1 MARPRTLPDSDV
13 FAVILQRI
21 AAEGEKSVA
30 FSSISRTTGLAGASL
45 VQRYGSLA
53 RMVEASLT
61 WGWDALD
68 QMVATAQNDA
78 EAAELVGVKGAQ
90 ALLKSLSDSVKSLP
104 LAALLAASLRHPHLR
119 PRAAAWKGKVEGM
132 IARHLRDRDAAAMV
146 FAAWQGQ
153 VLWDG
158 LDDKGF
164 RIKDLVKKVG

>member
-45 VQRYGSLA
+45 VQRYGTLA
-53 RMVEASLT
+53 QMVEAALT
-61 WGWDALD
+61 WGWDELD
-68 QMVATAQNDA
+68 HMAATAQDDA
-78 EAAELVGVKGAQ
+78 EAAEQFGAKGAQ
-90 ALLKSLSDSVKSLP
+90 VMLKALTDLVKSLP
-104 LAALLAASLRHPHLR
+104 MAALLAASLRHAHLR
-119 PRAAAWKGKVEGM
+119 PRVAAWKSKVEGM
-132 IARHLRDRDAAAMV
+132 IVRHLRDRDAAAMV

-158 LDDKGF
+158 IDSKGF